1 LPPRAHH
8 APDRTGCPVARQ
20 GRQRPPLRTPLDRH
34 HRRQPGPQ
42 GGKHGWDDEKNGDE
56 HTTAFDAV
64 ADLGSLQNTAKMIG
78 ADDLWTAGITGR
90 GVDVALVDTGVAP
103 VQDLAGP
110 GKVVNGPDLSFES
123 QSPDLRYLDTNGHG
137 THMGGVI
144 AGQDDGEFTGIAP
157 DARLVSVKVGAASGA
172 TDISQVIA
180 AIDWVVQHRNDDGLN
195 IRVLNLSFGTD
206 GAQDYLLDPLTYA
219 VDVAWRKGIV
229 VVVGAGNRGPGATR
243 RPPPAPRTTWWPASP
258 AAAAPSAGPTW
269 SPPAARSSACATPG
283 PTSAWSTP

>member
-1 LPPRAHH
+1 
-8 APDRTGCPVARQ
+8 
-20 GRQRPPLRTPLDRH
+20 
-34 HRRQPGPQ
+34 
-42 GGKHGWDDEKNGDE
+42 
-56 HTTAFDAV
+56 
-64 ADLGSLQNTAKMIG
+64 MIG